1 MAMYSPESDY
11 YAVLGVSVGAEV
23 KQIKTSFRTL
33 VKGFHPDKYKA
44 DNATEKMALINAAYE
59 TLSNPAQRREYDGMR
74 ERYFLSG
81 DWRKEPGARAKE
93 ALWNSQRSGLLAV
106 MQNCKN
112 TYFSG
117 KATILE
123 NNLQLLIPHLELAE
137 ATLPNVVC
145 QGDTEV
151 IGIWCRSDGAN
162 LIAAIGLNLEGHVG
176 IRRYVQPTT
185 IGDAIN
191 DCIAEGKVIKS
202 LGQTL

>member
-1 MAMYSPESDY
+1 MAIYSPENDY
-11 YAVLGVSVGAEV
+11 YAVLGVSVGAEA
-23 KQIKTSFRTL
+23 KQISTVFRTL

-44 DNATEKMALINAAYE
+44 DNATEKMALINIAYE
-59 TLSNPAQRREYDGMR
+59 TLKSPERRREYDGVR

-81 DWRKEPGARAKE
+81 AWRKEPGARAKE
-93 ALWNSQRSGLLAV
+93 ALWNSQRSRLLAV

-151 IGIWCRSDGAN
+151 IGIWCESDGIN
-162 LIAAIGLNLEGHVG
+162 LIAAISLNLARYVG
-176 IRRYVQPTT
+176 IRRYVQPA
-185 IGDAIN
+185 ILANAIN
-191 DCIAEGKVIKS
+191 DCIAEGDAIKRI
-202 LGQTL
+202 GQTL

>member
-1 MAMYSPESDY
+1 MYSPENDY
-11 YAVLGVSVGAEV
+11 YAVLGVPVGAEA
-23 KQIKTSFRTL
+23 KQISTVFRTL

-44 DNATEKMALINAAYE
+44 DNATEKMALINIAYE
-59 TLSNPAQRREYDGMR
+59 TLKSPERRREYDGVR

-81 DWRKEPGARAKE
+81 AWRKEPGARAKE
-93 ALWNSQRSGLLAV
+93 ALWNSQRLGLLAV

-145 QGDTEV
+145 QGDSEV
-151 IGIWCRSDGAN
+151 IGIWCESDGAN
-162 LIAAIGLNLEGHVG
+162 LIAAIGLNLERHVS
-176 IRRYVQPTT
+176 IRRYIQPA
-185 IGDAIN
+185 IIADAIN

-202 LGQTL
+202 LGQTP